1 MTTTPS
7 ERDFIPAIRFHRLTN
22 LYDSLLHFTLPEK
35 AIKRR
40 LIAQADIQPGH
51 RVLDLGC
58 GTGTLTLLVKQA
70 VSEAIVTGLDA
81 DPRALDLAK
90 VKAAKFGVDLRFV
103 RGLAQDAPFE
113 PQSFD
118 RVLSSLMLHHLPP
131 QAKAEALRSA
141 WSLLRPGGELHI
153 VDWTKAQNLLM
164 RLAFLSVQ
172 FLDGFEPTEDHVRG
186 LLPTAIKKAGFLGVE
201 ETHRVAT
208 VYGSLGLF
216 KALKGGQGL

>member
-1 MTTTPS
+1 MATTPS
-7 ERDFIPAIRFHRLTN
+7 ERDFIPALRFHRLTN
-22 LYDSLLHFTLPEK
+22 LYDSLLRFTLPED

-40 LIAQADIQPGH
+40 LVAQADIQPDH

-58 GTGTLTLLVKQA
+58 GTGTLTLLIKQA
-70 VSEAIVTGLDA
+70 VPEATISGLDA

-90 VKAAKFGVDLRFV
+90 AKAAKLGMDLRFV

-131 QAKAEALRSA
+131 LAKAEALRSA

-153 VDWTKAQNLLM
+153 VDWTKAQNLPM

-172 FLDGFEPTEDHVRG
+172 FLDGFESTEDHVRG
-186 LLPTAIKKAGFLGVE
+186 LLPTAIRKAGFLAVE

-216 KALKGGQGL
+216 KALKGGLGI